1 MIGLSYQDRMTPAI
15 RLLAFRLRKGLSIP
29 NELTF
34 GVHDQFILD
43 LFLERLQQFQMTFQF
58 FLSTNF
64 DCLDSQGWPNHFRG
78 QKSAHQ
84 DIFKCPLNFFENFI
98 CYIVLRIL
106 KQLI

>member
-1 MIGLSYQDRMTPAI
+1 MVKCHFGLLVLVLRSSSKELFSFLTGLSYQDRMTPAI

-58 FLSTNF
+58 F
-64 DCLDSQGWPNHFRG
+64 
-78 QKSAHQ
+78 
-84 DIFKCPLNFFENFI
+84 
-98 CYIVLRIL
+98 
-106 KQLI
+106 